1 MSISAPSMSIS
12 DIVLSTLGFTARTA
26 IPIAFCSYFLVSL
39 PSALTGRIGTF
50 TYTPF
55 PVNIRAS
62 FGPWGSVVPI
72 LARMII
78 GLVSSNKYLGVFI
91 KEHSPD

>member
-1 MSISAPSMSIS
+1 MIQLNLGPVNMYSSNS
-12 DIVLSTLGFTARTA
+12 VLSTLGFTARTA

-50 TYTPF
+50 THTPF

-78 GLVSSNKYLGVFI
+78 GLVSAN
-91 KEHSPD
+91 EHLVPTNALN